1 MEGEKN
7 APSAGRRD
15 REFVDRLIAGD
26 ERAFEVLAD
35 DYIPALYR
43 FALYRLN
50 RDHDL
55 AEEISQTTLVKVI
68 AKLSSFRGEA
78 ALMTWLCACCR
89 MEIAAHFRR
98 SGRRPREVELPAEE
112 NLVESPIH
120 GGMPESPDKVFLR
133 AESREL
139 VHAALDQ
146 LPPHYGK
153 ALEWKYLEDLSVKE
167 IAERMSTTAKAV
179 ESMLTRARDAF
190 RDSYA
195 RQLNRQELALT
206 SS

>member
-1 MEGEKN
+1 VSSV
-7 APSAGRRD
+7 PHPD

-26 ERAFEVLAD
+26 ERALDELAD

-43 FALYRLN
+43 FALFRLT

-55 AEEISQTTLVKVI
+55 AEEITQTTLVKVMT
-68 AKLSSFRGEA
+68 KLSSFRGDA

-98 SGRRPREVELPAEE
+98 SGRRPRQVELPGDETLAD
-112 NLVESPIH
+112 SPVH
-120 GGMPESPDKVFLR
+120 GGSLEGPDRAALRKESM
-133 AESREL
+133 EL

-146 LPPHYGK
+146 LPPHYGQ

-190 RDSYA
+190 RDTYA
-195 RQLNRQELALT
+195 RQLNRPELRLT